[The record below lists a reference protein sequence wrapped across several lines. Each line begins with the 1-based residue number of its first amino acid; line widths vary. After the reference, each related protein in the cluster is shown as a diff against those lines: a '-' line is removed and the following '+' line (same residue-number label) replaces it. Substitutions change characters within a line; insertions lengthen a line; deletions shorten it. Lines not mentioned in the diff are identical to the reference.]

1 MGIFAKMMT
10 KEQLQERIKE
20 WAEEMALS
28 TDERHRKVCSE
39 QIARYR
45 EELERRKESN
55 E

>member
-1 MGIFAKMMT
+1 MDIFMKGMT
-10 KEQLQERIKE
+10 KEQLQERIND

-45 EELERRKESN
+45 AELERRKKSDE
-55 E
+55 

>member
-1 MGIFAKMMT
+1 MGIFAKKMT
-10 KEQLQERIKE
+10 KEQLQERIND

-45 EELERRKESN
+45 EELERRKKSDE
-55 E
+55 